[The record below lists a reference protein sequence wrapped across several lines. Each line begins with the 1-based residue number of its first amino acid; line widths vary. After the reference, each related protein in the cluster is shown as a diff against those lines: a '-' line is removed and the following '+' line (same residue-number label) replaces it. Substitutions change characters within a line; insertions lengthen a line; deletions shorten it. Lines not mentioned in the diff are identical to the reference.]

1 MDEPFFPLKAE
12 QVVPILKIE
21 DNDYVT
27 RVQTRKTERLT
38 AGLKLQIVRVI
49 FGSIFKITVVKIDSQ
64 NPK

>member
-1 MDEPFFPLKAE
+1 MNEPFFPLKAE
-12 QVVPILKIE
+12 QVVRILKIE

-38 AGLKLQIVRVI
+38 AGLKLQIIRVI
-49 FGSIFKITVVKIDSQ
+49 IGSILKITVVKIDSQ